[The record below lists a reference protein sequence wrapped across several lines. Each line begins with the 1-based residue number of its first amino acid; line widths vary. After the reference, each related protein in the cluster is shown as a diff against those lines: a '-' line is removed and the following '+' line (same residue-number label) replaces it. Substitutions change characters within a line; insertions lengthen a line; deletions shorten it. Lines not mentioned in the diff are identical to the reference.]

1 MELPLLFRRITRK
14 HLVAVLLISSGVL
27 LGVIYNDDTPET
39 VYAPAVVE
47 GKPSAKST
55 PPPGRMPIG
64 FEPGRVL
71 RDPFALPGQFAPL
84 QPVGEQASPTAVRS
98 VPAAKAATVKMPVLM
113 GVVGAGEQWAAIIR
127 LGDESRSYQLH
138 EYAGSYQVVA
148 ITIDSATVAGPA
160 GVVVLRV
167 GR

>member
-27 LGVIYNDDTPET
+27 LGVIYYDDTPET

-47 GKPSAKST
+47 SNPSAKST

-64 FEPGRVL
+64 FEPGRML
-71 RDPFALPGQFAPL
+71 RDPFALPGQFAPV
-84 QPVGEQASPTAVRS
+84 QSAGDQALPIAVRS
-98 VPAAKAATVKMPVLM
+98 VSAAKAATVKLPVLV

-127 LGDESRSYQLH
+127 LGNESRSYQLH

-148 ITIDSATVAGPA
+148 ITIDSVTVAGPT
-160 GVVVLRV
+160 GVVVLRL

>member
-1 MELPLLFRRITRK
+1 MLFRRITRK

-71 RDPFALPGQFAPL
+71 RDPFALPGQFAPV
-84 QPVGEQASPTAVRS
+84 QPAVEQALPTAVRS
-98 VPAAKAATVKMPVLM
+98 ASAGKAVTVKLPVLM

-127 LGDESRSYQLH
+127 HGDESRSYQLH
-138 EYAGSYQVVA
+138 EYVGSYQVVA

-160 GVVVLRV
+160 GAVVLRV

>member
-14 HLVAVLLISSGVL
+14 HLFAVLLISSGVL
-27 LGVIYNDDTPET
+27 LGVIYYDDTPET

-47 GKPSAKST
+47 GKLSAKST
-55 PPPGRMPIG
+55 SPPGRMPIG
-64 FEPGRVL
+64 FEPGRTL

-84 QPVGEQASPTAVRS
+84 QPAVEQALPTAARS
-98 VPAAKAATVKMPVLM
+98 MPAGKAAAVKLPVLV

-127 LGDESRSYQLH
+127 LGNESRSYQLH

-148 ITIDSATVAGPA
+148 ITIDSVTVAGPA

>member
-27 LGVIYNDDTPET
+27 LGVIYYDDAPEI

-47 GKPSAKST
+47 SKPSATST
-55 PPPGRMPIG
+55 PLPGRMPIG

-71 RDPFALPGQFAPL
+71 RDPFVLPGQFVPV
-84 QPVGEQASPTAVRS
+84 QPVGEQALTTAVRS
-98 VPAAKAATVKMPVLM
+98 VSAGKAATVKLPVLV
-113 GVVGAGEQWAAIIR
+113 GVVGAGEHWAAIIR

-148 ITIDSATVAGPA
+148 ITVDSATVAGPA

>member
-1 MELPLLFRRITRK
+1 MLFRRITRK
-14 HLVAVLLISSGVL
+14 HLFAVLLISSGVL
-27 LGVIYNDDTPET
+27 LGVIYYDDTPET

-47 GKPSAKST
+47 SNPSVKST
-55 PPPGRMPIG
+55 PLPGRMPIG

-71 RDPFALPGQFAPL
+71 RNPFALPGQFAPV
-84 QPVGEQASPTAVRS
+84 QPAGDQALPIAVRS
-98 VPAAKAATVKMPVLM
+98 VSAAKAATIKLPVLM

-138 EYAGSYQVVA
+138 EYAGGYQVVA
-148 ITIDSATVAGPA
+148 ITIDSATLAGPA

>member
-1 MELPLLFRRITRK
+1 MELPLLFRRIKRK

-27 LGVIYNDDTPET
+27 FGVIYYDATPET

-47 GKPSAKST
+47 SNPSATST
-55 PPPGRMPIG
+55 PSPGRMPIG
-64 FEPGRVL
+64 FEPGRTQ
-71 RDPFALPGQFAPL
+71 RDPFALPSQFASL
-84 QPVGEQASPTAVRS
+84 QPAVEQALPTAVRS
-98 VPAAKAATVKMPVLM
+98 VPAGKAATVKLPVLV

-148 ITIDSATVAGPA
+148 ITDDSATVTGPA
-160 GVVVLRV
+160 GAVVLRV

>member
-14 HLVAVLLISSGVL
+14 HLFAVLLISSAVL
-27 LGVIYNDDTPET
+27 LGVIYYDDTPET

-71 RDPFALPGQFAPL
+71 RDPFALPGQFAPV
-84 QPVGEQASPTAVRS
+84 QPAGDQALPTSARTM
-98 VPAAKAATVKMPVLM
+98 PAGKAATIKLPVLV
-113 GVVGAGEQWAAIIR
+113 GVVGGGEQWAAIIR

>member
-1 MELPLLFRRITRK
+1 MLFRRITRK
-14 HLVAVLLISSGVL
+14 HLFAVLLISSAVL
-27 LGVIYNDDTPET
+27 LGVIYYDDTPET

-47 GKPSAKST
+47 SNPSAKST

-64 FEPGRVL
+64 FEPGRTL
-71 RDPFALPGQFAPL
+71 RDPFALPGQFAPV
-84 QPVGEQASPTAVRS
+84 QPAGDPTAVRS
-98 VPAAKAATVKMPVLM
+98 VPAGKAATVKLPVLV

-138 EYAGSYQVVA
+138 EYVGSYQVVA

>member
-1 MELPLLFRRITRK
+1 MELPLLFRRITSK
-14 HLVAVLLISSGVL
+14 HLFAVLLISSAVL
-27 LGVIYNDDTPET
+27 LGVIYYDDTPET

-47 GKPSAKST
+47 SNPSAKST

-71 RDPFALPGQFAPL
+71 RDPFALPGQFAPV
-84 QPVGEQASPTAVRS
+84 QPAGDQALPTSARTM
-98 VPAAKAATVKMPVLM
+98 PAGKAATIKLPVLV

>member
-27 LGVIYNDDTPET
+27 LGVIYYDDTPET

-47 GKPSAKST
+47 SNPSVKST

-64 FEPGRVL
+64 FEPGRGL
-71 RDPFALPGQFAPL
+71 RDPFALPGQFAPV
-84 QPVGEQASPTAVRS
+84 QPAGDQALPIAVRS
-98 VPAAKAATVKMPVLM
+98 VPAGKAATVKLPVLM

-160 GVVVLRV
+160 GIVVLRV